1 MDQMHQ
7 TSQEPIRRRDA
18 GTVQVTER
26 DVLVLTWTAEQFCL
40 AFDQLQRLLGR
51 YAKAATKA
59 PDTLSVSATRDA
71 IGRWLQLGFVEEP
84 RKIIAGHPP
93 YLWLSRRGLAQLG
106 LPYAYYKPQV
116 SRMKHIYAVNAIRL
130 HLETFDIQS
139 VWYPERALTRETEQ
153 RPLPDAELRVA
164 GSSHVAVKVIERPF
178 ALDVTLRDE
187 LTALIDLAR
196 RYSSLWYFMHADA
209 LPTMQQALAT
219 LDQDV
224 QRRVTFYGLNAQPAT
239 GEQTPPVGSG
249 PTIPPQRDSR
259 T

>member
-7 TSQEPIRRRDA
+7 TNQEPTRRRDA
-18 GTVQVTER
+18 GAVQVTER
-26 DVLVLTWTAEQFCL
+26 DFLVLTWTAEQFCI

-51 YAKAATKA
+51 YAKAATKT
-59 PDTLSVSATRDA
+59 PDVLSISATRDA

-84 RKIIAGHPP
+84 RKLLTGHPS
-93 YLWLSRRGLAQLG
+93 YVWLSRRGLAQLG

-130 HLETFDIQS
+130 HLETFDFQS

-187 LTALIDLAR
+187 LAALIELAR
-196 RYSSLWYFMHADA
+196 RYTSLWYFIHADA
-209 LPTMQQALAT
+209 LPTMQQALTT

-224 QRRVTFYGLNAQPAT
+224 QYRVTFYGLDARPAT
-239 GEQTPPVGSG
+239 GEQTPFDGGESTNSPS
-249 PTIPPQRDSR
+249 T
-259 T
+259 

>member
-1 MDQMHQ
+1 MDQKHES
-7 TSQEPIRRRDA
+7 SQEPIRRRDA
-18 GTVQVTER
+18 GAVQVTER

-59 PDTLSVSATRDA
+59 PNTLSVSATRDA

-130 HLETFDIQS
+130 HLEGYDLQS

-153 RPLPDAELRVA
+153 RPLPDAELRIA
-164 GSSHVAVKVIERPF
+164 GLPHVAVKVIERPF

-187 LTALIDLAR
+187 LTALIELAR
-196 RYSSLWYFMHADA
+196 HYTSLWYFMHADA
-209 LPTMQQALAT
+209 LPTMQQALTT

-224 QRRVTFYGLNAQPAT
+224 QHRVTFYGLDAQSAT
-239 GEQTPPVGSG
+239 GEQTLPVGSG
-249 PTIPPQRDSR
+249 PTIPPP